1 MLSYLTDLC
10 YSNYKNQNKRLFIKK
25 NAIAVYIKFFIWF
38 QKLPQIN
45 REFAAKLKEQEKEE
59 SKRGIKK
66 VSKFNW

>member
-1 MLSYLTDLC
+1 MLQLIIRIQGEIIHV
-10 YSNYKNQNKRLFIKK
+10 QNT
-25 NAIAVYIKFFIWF
+25 IALYVKFFIWL

-45 REFAAKLKEQEKEE
+45 REFAAKLREQEKEE